1 MVKIQE
7 FLNSFCQI
15 MTSKETSVEPDGQPE
30 RVIFTAFQIAGA
42 HSKGVF
48 SITEAIYNLPY

>member
-1 MVKIQE
+1 
-7 FLNSFCQI
+7 
-15 MTSKETSVEPDGQPE
+15 MTSKESSVESDGQPE

-48 SITEAIYNLPY
+48 SITEAVYNLPY